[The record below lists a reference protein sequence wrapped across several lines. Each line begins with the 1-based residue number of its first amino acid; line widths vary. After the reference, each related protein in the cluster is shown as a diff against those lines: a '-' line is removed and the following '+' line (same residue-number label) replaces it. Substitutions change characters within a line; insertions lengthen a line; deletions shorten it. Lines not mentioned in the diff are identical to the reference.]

1 MQVDKYV
8 EQDRTKVFINFFPH
22 LTNLI
27 ARLTSVTNFKRTI
40 KNVNTSPVSKI
51 SWYLNLIIFGKHKL
65 SLLHKISNSLAVH
78 TLPFQVKNFSKDFK
92 RYLSEDPG
100 LSF

>member
-1 MQVDKYV
+1 MLY
-8 EQDRTKVFINFFPH
+8 RTKVFINFSPH
-22 LTNLI
+22 PTDLI

-51 SWYLNLIIFGKHKL
+51 SWCLNLIIFGKHKL
-65 SLLHKISNSLAVH
+65 SLLHKISNSLGVH
-78 TLPFQVKNFSKDFK
+78 TLPFHVENCSKDFK
-92 RYLSEDPG
+92 RYHSEDPG